1 MYYAARTLWW
11 SVTWSDSYLSRFS
24 NYHVSHKLFF
34 TKKLAKSK
42 RFRATTRNTRAI
54 VLTAIFPPWWLGLS
68 VRIFKRLS
76 ECNYS
81 RKKLE
86 IKKEDLQT
94 LQREKAKISSK
105 RLKTL
110 VEHKLGVL
118 KPTQFRNDVLIFID
132 LLKNFEDELEEI
144 TGTEKPVKLR

>member
-1 MYYAARTLWW
+1 
-11 SVTWSDSYLSRFS
+11 
-24 NYHVSHKLFF
+24 
-34 TKKLAKSK
+34 
-42 RFRATTRNTRAI
+42 
-54 VLTAIFPPWWLGLS
+54 
-68 VRIFKRLS
+68 
-76 ECNYS
+76 
-81 RKKLE
+81 
-86 IKKEDLQT
+86 LQT